1 MHRTRNAAYG
11 QPYRG
16 FESLPLRQ
24 SIKSMTW
31 QSYFSGFRGYFQGA
45 HSCHLRWSGLRAAQ
59 RAMGRRILD
68 LLNDRAMSVSW
79 NLPISVK
86 LPESLRE
93 IIIWASGNIEQVEK
107 ELRNADRRFLE
118 ANRTFLIVFDALA
131 WGETPVPETALLSA
145 LSNIGVVEFR
155 MEWRINMR
163 NSIRVAASIKRRGW
177 REAAQNNSPCLPS
190 VRLCFCVG

>member
-1 MHRTRNAAYG
+1 MG
-11 QPYRG
+11 
-16 FESLPLRQ
+16 
-24 SIKSMTW
+24 
-31 QSYFSGFRGYFQGA
+31 SGGIFRGT
-45 HSCHLRWSGLRAAQ
+45 HPCHLRWSGLRAAQ

-107 ELRNADRRFLE
+107 ELRNADRQFLE

-131 WGETPVPETALLSA
+131 WGETPILETALLSA

-155 MEWRINMR
+155 MEWRIKPSTQLFEPGCCR
-163 NSIRVAASIKRRGW
+163 TPPPSSRRQ
-177 REAAQNNSPCLPS
+177 RRAPRARAHEDSAPL
-190 VRLCFCVG
+190 R

>member
-1 MHRTRNAAYG
+1 
-11 QPYRG
+11 
-16 FESLPLRQ
+16 
-24 SIKSMTW
+24 
-31 QSYFSGFRGYFQGA
+31 
-45 HSCHLRWSGLRAAQ
+45 LRWSGLRAAQ

-93 IIIWASGNIEQVEK
+93 IIIWASGN
-107 ELRNADRRFLE
+107 
-118 ANRTFLIVFDALA
+118 LA

-155 MEWRINMR
+155 MEWRISMPN
-163 NSIRVAASIKRRGW
+163 IFRVAASIKRRGW
-177 REAAQNNSPCLPS
+177 REAAQNDSPCVEVLLDGATYIVAIPCRS
-190 VRLCFCVG
+190 RHEFSLM

>member
-1 MHRTRNAAYG
+1 
-11 QPYRG
+11 
-16 FESLPLRQ
+16 
-24 SIKSMTW
+24 
-31 QSYFSGFRGYFQGA
+31 
-45 HSCHLRWSGLRAAQ
+45 
-59 RAMGRRILD
+59 MGRRILD

-131 WGETPVPETALLSA
+131 WGEPRSRRPRYLAHSA
-145 LSNIGVVEFR
+145 TSGL
-155 MEWRINMR
+155 
-163 NSIRVAASIKRRGW
+163 
-177 REAAQNNSPCLPS
+177 
-190 VRLCFCVG
+190 

>member
-1 MHRTRNAAYG
+1 MGPSLSFAVVQPPRRTA
-11 QPYRG
+11 
-16 FESLPLRQ
+16 S
-24 SIKSMTW
+24 
-31 QSYFSGFRGYFQGA
+31 
-45 HSCHLRWSGLRAAQ
+45 
-59 RAMGRRILD
+59 MGRRILD

-107 ELRNADRRFLE
+107 ELRNADRQFLE

-145 LSNIGVVEFR
+145 LSCE
-155 MEWRINMR
+155 
-163 NSIRVAASIKRRGW
+163 
-177 REAAQNNSPCLPS
+177 
-190 VRLCFCVG
+190 

>member
-1 MHRTRNAAYG
+1 
-11 QPYRG
+11 
-16 FESLPLRQ
+16 
-24 SIKSMTW
+24 
-31 QSYFSGFRGYFQGA
+31 
-45 HSCHLRWSGLRAAQ
+45 
-59 RAMGRRILD
+59 MGRRILD

-107 ELRNADRRFLE
+107 ELRNADRQFLE

-131 WGETPVPETALLSA
+131 WGETPILETALLSA

-177 REAAQNNSPCLPS
+177 REAAQNDSLCVEVLLDRATYIVAIPCRSRHEFSLM
-190 VRLCFCVG
+190 

>member
-1 MHRTRNAAYG
+1 MG
-11 QPYRG
+11 
-16 FESLPLRQ
+16 
-24 SIKSMTW
+24 
-31 QSYFSGFRGYFQGA
+31 SGGIFRGAY
-45 HSCHLRWSGLRAAQ
+45 SCHLRWSGLRAAQ

-177 REAAQNNSPCLPS
+177 HEAAQNDSPCVDVLLDRATS
-190 VRLCFCVG
+190 WK

>member
-1 MHRTRNAAYG
+1 
-11 QPYRG
+11 
-16 FESLPLRQ
+16 
-24 SIKSMTW
+24 
-31 QSYFSGFRGYFQGA
+31 
-45 HSCHLRWSGLRAAQ
+45 
-59 RAMGRRILD
+59 MGRRILD

-177 REAAQNNSPCLPS
+177 REAAKNNSPCLPS

>member
-1 MHRTRNAAYG
+1 
-11 QPYRG
+11 
-16 FESLPLRQ
+16 
-24 SIKSMTW
+24 
-31 QSYFSGFRGYFQGA
+31 
-45 HSCHLRWSGLRAAQ
+45 
-59 RAMGRRILD
+59 MGRRILD

-118 ANRTFLIVFDALA
+118 ANRTFLIVFDAPA

-163 NSIRVAASIKRRGW
+163 NSIRVAASIKRRGG
-177 REAAQNNSPCLPS
+177 
-190 VRLCFCVG
+190 VRPPKTTHRA

>member
-1 MHRTRNAAYG
+1 MG
-11 QPYRG
+11 
-16 FESLPLRQ
+16 
-24 SIKSMTW
+24 
-31 QSYFSGFRGYFQGA
+31 SGGIFRGT
-45 HSCHLRWSGLRAAQ
+45 HPCHLRWSGLRAAQ

-93 IIIWASGNIEQVEK
+93 IIIWASGNIGQVEK
-107 ELRNADRRFLE
+107 ELRNADRQFLE

-155 MEWRINMR
+155 MEWRCGI
-163 NSIRVAASIKRRGW
+163 SSGLLRV
-177 REAAQNNSPCLPS
+177 
-190 VRLCFCVG
+190 

>member
-1 MHRTRNAAYG
+1 
-11 QPYRG
+11 
-16 FESLPLRQ
+16 
-24 SIKSMTW
+24 
-31 QSYFSGFRGYFQGA
+31 
-45 HSCHLRWSGLRAAQ
+45 
-59 RAMGRRILD
+59 MGRRILD

-177 REAAQNNSPCLPS
+177 REAAQNDSPCLPS